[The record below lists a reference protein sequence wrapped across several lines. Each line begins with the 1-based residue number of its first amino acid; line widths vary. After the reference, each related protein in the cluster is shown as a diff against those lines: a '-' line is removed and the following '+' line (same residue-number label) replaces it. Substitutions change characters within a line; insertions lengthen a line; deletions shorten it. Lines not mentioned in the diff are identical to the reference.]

1 MKLLSS
7 HDCESLWERSTSEA
21 HNVHFSKPNYD
32 MLYTKRLISTSS
44 IQWATEQQ
52 HLSDAW
58 KSTFSKAAGAV
69 KNDVID
75 KIWPHQSD
83 QHRLITIMTLYAKSN
98 HQTPKRF
105 AAALP
110 SPRSQKVRV
119 FRPAVWRGFQH
130 FHLAHAIP
138 FERAIDSLQV
148 CQVSGESVHWC
159 QKYGHFKKK

>member
-7 HDCESLWERSTSEA
+7 DDCESLWERSTSEA
-21 HNVHFSKPNYD
+21 HNFHFSRPNND
-32 MLYTKRLISTSS
+32 ILYTNRLVSMSS
-44 IQWATEQQ
+44 IQWATERQ

-75 KIWPHQSD
+75 KIWPHHRDWQ
-83 QHRLITIMTLYAKSN
+83 RLITIMTLYSRSN

-105 AAALP
+105 AADLP
-110 SPRSQKVRV
+110 SPRGQKVRV
-119 FRPAVWRGFQH
+119 LGPALSHGFGH
-130 FHLAHAIP
+130 LHLAHYTP

-148 CQVSGESVHWC
+148 CQVSRESVHWR
-159 QKYGHFKKK
+159 QKSSHFEKR